1 MHSMSNRRDGNTL
14 KNSDGSTST
23 TRSMSVRHEGLNGGR
38 PTLIP
43 TIYQGR
49 EVSYQEAVENALQSG
64 QVWPSFDTEDEATAY
79 SKQASRMMRP
89 LDEVAREMEQSN
101 SFSGSPKKR
110 SRFNWLPY

>member
-23 TRSMSVRHEGLNGGR
+23 TRSMSVRHEGLNGGK

-49 EVSYQEAVENALQSG
+49 EVSYQEAIENALQSG
-64 QVWPSFDTEDEATAY
+64 QVWPTFNTEDEATAY
-79 SKQASRMMRP
+79 SKQASKMMRP

-101 SFSGSPKKR
+101 ALTGKKG
-110 SRFNWLPY
+110 SRFNWLPL